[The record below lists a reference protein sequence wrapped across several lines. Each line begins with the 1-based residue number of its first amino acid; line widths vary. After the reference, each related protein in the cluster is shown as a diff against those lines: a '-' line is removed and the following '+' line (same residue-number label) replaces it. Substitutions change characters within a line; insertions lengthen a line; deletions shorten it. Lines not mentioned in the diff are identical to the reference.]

1 MLAKVRERCDAIE
14 ECYEFML
21 AYAAQGLPSDEGSRS
36 GGQIREFMRRAVKA
50 LAGLA
55 ETCSMAVKYEGL
67 EPDRYEA
74 FFAVLDRDAG
84 DSLAAMELVLAQPAI
99 SSQLI
104 DNLNASIHLRAMLT
118 DLFLVG
124 EILSAHCVQGA
135 AHAKAVGSVSTI
147 NWRISL
153 LIFSWPGNLR
163 RHKRVSFSLC
173 SRTRV

>member
-1 MLAKVRERCDAIE
+1 MLAEVRERCDAIE

-21 AYAAQGLPSDEGSRS
+21 AYAAQGLPSDEGSQS

-55 ETCSMAVKYEGL
+55 GSCSMTVKHEGL
-67 EPDRYEA
+67 EPAERYEA
-74 FFAVLDRDAG
+74 FFAVLDRDAR

-118 DLFLVG
+118 DLFLIG
-124 EILSAHCVQGA
+124 EILSANCGRGLVHSKSA
-135 AHAKAVGSVSTI
+135 GSLSSAGSAGQ
-147 NWRISL
+147 SL
-153 LIFSWPGNLR
+153 ND
-163 RHKRVSFSLC
+163 LC
-173 SRTRV
+173 LPR